1 MSTSFYLNTR
11 LRMRPATILLQFL
24 SFLICLLGNQ
34 AYAGQDQ
41 AFKSPGDKIQYAIG
55 VEVARNFKNN
65 GMEINI
71 DLVMKGMMDGL
82 SNKKLMVS
90 ENELRGILISVQSDI
105 RRKRSFPKKASAD
118 DNLKVEDSIN

>member
-1 MSTSFYLNTR
+1 
-11 LRMRPATILLQFL
+11 
-24 SFLICLLGNQ
+24 
-34 AYAGQDQ
+34 
-41 AFKSPGDKIQYAIG
+41 
-55 VEVARNFKNN
+55 
-65 GMEINI
+65 MEINI